1 MVNMSDKVLLK
12 GAKKVSIYQLFQGV
26 HVNFRDIYV
35 SIWIRAVIPRK
46 VPSWD
51 YTRQR
56 NKLEKSICKRL
67 CWSARDL
74 IFVAGVST
82 A

>member
-1 MVNMSDKVLLK
+1 MVNMNDKVLLT

-35 SIWIRAVIPRK
+35 SIWIRAVISRK

-51 YTRQR
+51 YTPQR
-56 NKLEKSICKRL
+56 NKLKNLFAKGYAGRL
-67 CWSARDL
+67 A
-74 IFVAGVST
+74 I
-82 A
+82 